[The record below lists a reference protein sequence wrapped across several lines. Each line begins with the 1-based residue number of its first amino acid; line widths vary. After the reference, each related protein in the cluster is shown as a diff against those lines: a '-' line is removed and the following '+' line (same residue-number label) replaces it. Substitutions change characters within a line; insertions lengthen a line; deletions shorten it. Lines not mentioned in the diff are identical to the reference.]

1 MTRVLVAWASKL
13 GGSEGIAGIVA
24 DVFRE
29 HEIDVVL
36 RPASAIR
43 DLHGFD
49 AAVIGS
55 GLYASRWL
63 ISSRRLVTRNLAR
76 LRQMPIWFFSSG
88 PLDDS
93 ADRAEIAPAREVA
106 ILMERSGALGHA
118 TFGGRLPADAKGF
131 PAEAMAK
138 KHAGDWRNTERIR
151 TWAETVVRALPAAA
165 PGKAVDPPARSLW
178 RLLAYGVAGWGL
190 CAILMAGLL
199 AIASQ
204 GVAITLHAI
213 AAPFIFAALAWGY
226 FAARGAREPLGVA
239 VAFTAI
245 VAVLDAVVV
254 AALFLH
260 SFAMFTNIVGTWLPF
275 FLIFAATWATGS
287 VMAMLPRRGGPKAA
301 KRSP

>member
-13 GGSEGIAGIVA
+13 GGSEGIARIVA
-24 DVFRE
+24 DTLRE
-29 HEIDVVL
+29 HDIDVVL
-36 RPASAIR
+36 QPTSSIR
-43 DLHGFD
+43 NLRGFD

-55 GLYASRWL
+55 ALYASRWL
-63 ISSRRLVTRNLAR
+63 AGSRRLVTRNLAR
-76 LRQMPIWFFSSG
+76 LRKMPVWFFSSG

-93 ADRAEIAPAREVA
+93 ADRAEIPPAREVA
-106 ILMERSGALGHA
+106 ILMERSGAVGHA

-138 KHAGDWRNTERIR
+138 KHAGDWRNPERVR
-151 TWAETVVRALPAAA
+151 TWAETIASALPTAR
-165 PGKAVDPPARSLW
+165 PGEVVDPPARSLW
-178 RLLAYGVAGWGL
+178 RVLAYGITGWGL
-190 CAILMAGLL
+190 CAILMAGLQ

-204 GVAITLHAI
+204 GVAITLHAV
-213 AAPFIFAALAWGY
+213 AAPFIFGALAWGY

-260 SFAMFTNIVGTWLPF
+260 SFAMFASIAGTWLPF
-275 FLIFAATWATGS
+275 VLIFAVTWATGS
-287 VMAMLPRRGGPKAA
+287 VMAMLPQRDGPKAA
-301 KRSP
+301 KQSR